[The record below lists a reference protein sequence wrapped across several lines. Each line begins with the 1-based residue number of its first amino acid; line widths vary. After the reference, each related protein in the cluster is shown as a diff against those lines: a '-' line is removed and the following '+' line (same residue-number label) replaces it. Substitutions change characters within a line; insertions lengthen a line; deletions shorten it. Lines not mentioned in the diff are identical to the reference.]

1 MNSADALMRVLVLR
15 DFAGPDRFQV
25 EHRPRPAPGPTEVL
39 VAVTATGINPVEW
52 GASAGGWL
60 ASLHGGPPLYL
71 GWDVAGRVVDVGYG
85 VTRLK
90 PGDEVFGMPRFPY
103 PAGSYGEYVTAPS
116 RQFALKP
123 AGVSSIEAAGLPLV
137 GLTAW
142 QALVDTAGVRAGHR
156 VLVTAAA
163 GGVGH
168 VAVQIAKARGA
179 YVIGTA
185 RRVNHAFISEVGVD
199 RCVDY
204 TEENLSQ
211 ARPFDVIIDLAGGPG
226 LDDLPS
232 VLAPGGV
239 LVSVTGELPAGAVQ
253 AARERGA
260 RAVEFLVEPD
270 LSGLREVAALVDRGQ
285 LRVHVDRVFPVV
297 QAAAAHDLGRQGR
310 TRGKIVLEVAGA
322 WDAPVVGQAA
332 PSSP

>member
-1 MNSADALMRVLVLR
+1 MNAADMLVLALH
-15 DFAGPDRFQV
+15 DFAGPDRFQA
-25 EHRPRPAPGPTEVL
+25 ERRPRPAPGPTEVL
-39 VAVTATGINPVEW
+39 VAIAATGINPVEW

-60 ASLHGGPPLYL
+60 ATLHGGLPLYL

-116 RQFALKP
+116 RHFALRP
-123 AGVSSIEAAGLPLV
+123 TGISHIEAAGLPLV

-142 QALVDTAGVRAGHR
+142 QALVDTAGVRPGHR

-168 VAVQIAKARGA
+168 IAVQIAKARGA

-185 RRVNHAFISEVGVD
+185 RRANHAFISEMGVD

-204 TEENLSQ
+204 TEENL
-211 ARPFDVIIDLAGGPG
+211 AEAGPVDVIIDMAGGPN

-232 VLAPGGV
+232 LLAPGGV
-239 LVSVTGELPAGAVQ
+239 LVSVAGELPPG
-253 AARERGA
+253 AARAARQRGA

-270 LSGLREVAALVDRGQ
+270 LGGLQEVAALVEQGK
-285 LRVHVDRVFPVV
+285 LRVHVDTVFPVV

-310 TRGKIVLEVAGA
+310 TRGKIVLEVAGR
-322 WDAPVVGQAA
+322 WGAPLPG
-332 PSSP
+332 